1 MKNKLLFDSN
11 IFLSYLIKDFEFE
24 KSQQIL
30 EHVIKKWIEIYVN
43 QFVIEEIFTVS
54 VYKIWL
60 DSKSVV
66 FSFLKDLW
74 VNFTNTSF
82 EDYLSFYVN
91 KVNTKISF
99 TDASLVYD
107 ALYYDMELV
116 SFDKQLISFYNKLF
130 W

>member
-1 MKNKLLFDSN
+1 MKNKL
-11 IFLSYLIKDFEFE
+11 
-24 KSQQIL
+24 
-30 EHVIKKWIEIYVN
+30 
-43 QFVIEEIFTVS
+43 
-54 VYKIWL
+54 
-60 DSKSVV
+60 V